1 MIIKLNNE
9 MSKLLL
15 EEVEDAQSL
24 ILSQRKIDSD
34 AKELEVSDIKELQL
48 LVNDEIVY
56 RGLDHQETVNNLG
69 KKLYRLYDEILHQR
83 HSIINTIHSSE

>member
-24 ILSQRKIDSD
+24 IFSQREIDSD
-34 AKELEVSDIKELQL
+34 SKELEVSDIKELQL

-56 RGLDHQETVNNLG
+56 RGLDYQETVNDFG
-69 KKLYRLYDEILHQR
+69 KKLYKLYDEILHQR
-83 HSIINTIHSSE
+83 DSSN

>member
-24 ILSQRKIDSD
+24 ISNQRKLDSD
-34 AKELEVSDIKELQL
+34 VKELEVSDIEELQL

-56 RGLDHQETVNNLG
+56 RGLDQQETVNNLG
-69 KKLYRLYDEILHQR
+69 KKLYRLYDDILHQR
-83 HSIINTIHSSE
+83 HYSN

>member
-24 ILSQRKIDSD
+24 ILSQREIDSD
-34 AKELEVSDIKELQL
+34 SKELEVSDIKELQL

-56 RGLDHQETVNNLG
+56 RGLDYQETVNDFG
-69 KKLYRLYDEILHQR
+69 KKLYKLYDEILHQR
-83 HSIINTIHSSE
+83 DSSVSSFN

>member
-1 MIIKLNNE
+1 MDMINHMIIKLNNE

-24 ILSQRKIDSD
+24 ILSQREIDSD
-34 AKELEVSDIKELQL
+34 SKELEVSDIKELQL

-56 RGLDHQETVNNLG
+56 RGLDYQETVNDFG
-69 KKLYRLYDEILHQR
+69 KKLYKLYDEILHQR
-83 HSIINTIHSSE
+83 DSSN

>member
-1 MIIKLNNE
+1 MIIQLKKE

-24 ILSQRKIDSD
+24 VLNQREIDSD
-34 AKELEVSDIKELQL
+34 AEELEVSDIEELQL

-56 RGLDHQETVNNLG
+56 RGLDHQETVNDLG
-69 KKLYRLYDEILHQR
+69 KKLYKLYDEILYQR
-83 HSIINTIHSSE
+83 HSSN

>member
-24 ILSQRKIDSD
+24 ISNQRKLDSD
-34 AKELEVSDIKELQL
+34 VKELEVSDIEELQL

-56 RGLDHQETVNNLG
+56 RGLDQQETVNNLG
-69 KKLYRLYDEILHQR
+69 KKLYRPVSYTHLTLPTTSR
-83 HSIINTIHSSE
+83 V

>member
-24 ILSQRKIDSD
+24 ILSQREIDSD
-34 AKELEVSDIKELQL
+34 SKEFEVSDIKELQL

-56 RGLDHQETVNNLG
+56 RGLDYQETVNDFG
-69 KKLYRLYDEILHQR
+69 KKLYKLYDEILHQR
-83 HSIINTIHSSE
+83 DSSN

>member
-24 ILSQRKIDSD
+24 VLNQREIDSD
-34 AKELEVSDIKELQL
+34 AKELEVPDIKELQL

-56 RGLDHQETVNNLG
+56 RGLDNQETVNNLG

-83 HSIINTIHSSE
+83 HPSN

>member
-24 ILSQRKIDSD
+24 VLNQREIDSD
-34 AKELEVSDIKELQL
+34 AKELVVSDIKELQL

-56 RGLDHQETVNNLG
+56 RGLDNQETVNNLG

-83 HSIINTIHSSE
+83 HPSN